1 MHFISDRNAIME
13 EMTVIYYYREF
24 QILNLFVN
32 SFLYENER
40 KKKRKKRENG
50 SGIQMKMVV
59 KGMVSLIVQSV
70 LWLIKKSV
78 CGRHV
83 KRLHTHTCLK
93 RKRRKNLEKAFAI
106 WFTIGANLN
115 SRLANCRGQG
125 QPLVGSWQLQRT
137 TTAKYLAWNTSRAF
151 IQRKDVS
158 ICKLVQ
164 QMWAQG

>member
-1 MHFISDRNAIME
+1 ME

-70 LWLIKKSV
+70 L
-78 CGRHV
+78 
-83 KRLHTHTCLK
+83 
-93 RKRRKNLEKAFAI
+93 
-106 WFTIGANLN
+106 
-115 SRLANCRGQG
+115 
-125 QPLVGSWQLQRT
+125 
-137 TTAKYLAWNTSRAF
+137 
-151 IQRKDVS
+151 
-158 ICKLVQ
+158 
-164 QMWAQG
+164 